1 MGSRSFHN
9 VQPIRRLEPVL
20 LSEEFPEAH
29 RVIPPLPV
37 PTEDIDD
44 PEFEIEKIVEMK
56 TQGGRKKYRVR
67 YLGYSELYDQ
77 WKTIAELRNCM
88 EFVHEYN
95 TRDGRVVLAIT
106 EVTNYI
112 LNVF

>member
-1 MGSRSFHN
+1 M
-9 VQPIRRLEPVL
+9 
-20 LSEEFPEAH
+20 
-29 RVIPPLPV
+29 PV

-77 WKTIAELRNCM
+77 WKMIADLRNCM

-95 TRDGRVVLAIT
+95 TRDDSRVVLAIT